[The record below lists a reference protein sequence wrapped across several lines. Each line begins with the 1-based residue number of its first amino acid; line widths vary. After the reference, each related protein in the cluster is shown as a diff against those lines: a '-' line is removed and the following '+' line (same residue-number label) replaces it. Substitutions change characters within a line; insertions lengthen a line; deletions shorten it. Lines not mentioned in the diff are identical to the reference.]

1 MQPHFTDLNFSDIIK
16 SFQMTKE
23 MENLPQSFSSL
34 RSSQSKKPSQK
45 LSEGTHCP
53 ELHRRPTHS
62 VTAKKIKK
70 ELCIKSSNRSKSQTI
85 FDISG

>member
-1 MQPHFTDLNFSDIIK
+1 
-16 SFQMTKE
+16 

-62 VTAKKIKK
+62 VTAKKLRKNYVLKVQTEVNHKQYLILV
-70 ELCIKSSNRSKSQTI
+70 EWYTISKLKL
-85 FDISG
+85 

>member
-1 MQPHFTDLNFSDIIK
+1 
-16 SFQMTKE
+16 

-53 ELHRRPTHS
+53 ELHRRPTQS
-62 VTAKKIKK
+62 VTAKKKHKK

-85 FDISG
+85 FDISGLKTIHHI

>member
-1 MQPHFTDLNFSDIIK
+1 
-16 SFQMTKE
+16 

-62 VTAKKIKK
+62 VTAKKKNIRKNYVLK
-70 ELCIKSSNRSKSQTI
+70 VQTEVNHKQYLI
-85 FDISG
+85 LVD